1 MFLNVVNKMRG
12 TNEEEL
18 DINDVFSLMKNEDNK
33 QNIKLILKDNIK
45 LLEIFKNK
53 FESDIYLNYY
63 KLESSFNFFL
73 VNSYYKY
80 LKQIVL

>member
-1 MFLNVVNKMRG
+1 MRG
-12 TNEEEL
+12 TDEEEL
-18 DINDVFSLMKNEDNK
+18 DINNVFSLMKNEDNK